1 MNKRNFI
8 PTRRVISGNK
18 VLIGFKITDLNRQK
32 SLTTLLEENS
42 YYTNKGLTYF
52 NEVDLSES
60 LLKKLTKANGY
71 I

>member
-1 MNKRNFI
+1 MNKRNFV
-8 PTRRVISGNK
+8 PTRRLISGNK

-32 SLTTLLEENS
+32 SLTTLLEENAH
-42 YYTNKGLTYF
+42 YTNKGLTYF
-52 NEVDLSES
+52 NEGDLSES

>member
-1 MNKRNFI
+1 MSKRNFI

-18 VLIGFKITDLNRQK
+18 VLIGFKITDLNQQK
-32 SLTTLLEENS
+32 SLTTLLEDNVH
-42 YYTNKGLTYF
+42 YTSKGLTYF
-52 NEVDLSES
+52 DEVDLSDS